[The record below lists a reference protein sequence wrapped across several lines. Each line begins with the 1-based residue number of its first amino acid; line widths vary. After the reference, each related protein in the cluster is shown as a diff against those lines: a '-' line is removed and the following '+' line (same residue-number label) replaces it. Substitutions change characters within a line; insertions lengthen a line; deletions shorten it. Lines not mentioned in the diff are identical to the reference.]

1 MRHLSNKTFSPQKR
15 KNRGAGAEFLFS
27 VLAAFCVSSLRN
39 LCAVCASAVLF
50 TLAFSPPFAQE
61 AQKAQVSEDGATL
74 RLNNRVLL
82 TNEKDGFM
90 SVHRVWHSPDGKRF
104 LVIACGFE
112 CNDNIGFVFNA
123 DGSGKRKFTSRWDF
137 ILQDKIEWSADGKT
151 IFYYRVNSSGADWPR
166 NAPAEGWIE
175 LDVASGRKA
184 PANSRSLKPESR
196 YAVFRVQAND
206 SLNVRQTP
214 GVKAKSIGKLAHDAN
229 DIRFTGEQRKV
240 GKDIWVRI
248 SYNNMAGWVN
258 QSFLYEKH

>member
-1 MRHLSNKTFSPQKR
+1 MRHLNNKTFSPQKR
-15 KNRGAGAEFLFS
+15 KDRRASAEFLFS
-27 VLAAFCVSSLRN
+27 GLAVFCVSSLLN
-39 LCAVCASAVLF
+39 LCVLCASAVLF
-50 TLAFSPPFAQE
+50 TLAFSSSLAQE
-61 AQKAQVSEDGATL
+61 AQKAQVSEDGAAL
-74 RLNNRVLL
+74 RLGNRVLL

-90 SVHRVWHSPDGKRF
+90 SVHQVRHSPDGKRF
-104 LVIACGFE
+104 LIIACGFE
-112 CNDNIGFVFNA
+112 CNDNIGFLFNA
-123 DGSGKRKFTSRWDF
+123 DGSGKRKFTARWDF
-137 ILQDKIEWSADGKT
+137 ILQDKVEWSADGKK
-151 IFYYRVNSSGADWPR
+151 IFYYRVNSSGADSPR

-175 LDVASGRKA
+175 VNVASGRKA

-229 DIRFTGEQRKV
+229 DIRFTGEQREV

-248 SYNNMAGWVN
+248 SYNNLTGWVN